1 MYCVAWQ
8 PLRGGNR
15 PQLLIVALN
24 VSVDVP
30 TSKDGA
36 TAINKGVKKWLEDG
50 ASVGFAQSQELVP
63 QDRGTLLQS
72 GFPPEETSD
81 GAFRWGYRADYAR
94 PMEEGTAPFQPPLQ
108 PLLEWS
114 ERVTGDKGLGYYVAL
129 HKIPEEGI
137 DAQPYIRPG
146 AEKQRK
152 WYDAHDIR
160 NFIED
165 EL

>member
-1 MYCVAWQ
+1 M
-8 PLRGGNR
+8 
-15 PQLLIVALN
+15 ALN

-72 GFPPEETSD
+72 GFPPEWTSD
-81 GAFRWGYRADYAR
+81 GALRWGYRADYAI
-94 PMEEGTAPFQPPLQ
+94 PMEEGTQPFQPPLQ

-114 ERVTGDKGLGYYVAL
+114 ERVTGDKGLGYWVAL
-129 HKIPEEGI
+129 KKIPEEGI
-137 DAQPYIRPG
+137 DAQPYAKPG
-146 AEKQRK
+146 AEKQKR
-152 WYDAHDIR
+152 WYDAHEISQ
-160 NFIED
+160 FIED
-165 EL
+165 ELG